1 MPPVTLD
8 IQIKSVVFQV
18 VQNGRYFM
26 FSVQYKVQRLI
37 VISSIYVKLIL
48 LNTVTDILHIYF

>member
-1 MPPVTLD
+1 
-8 IQIKSVVFQV
+8 
-18 VQNGRYFM
+18 M

-37 VISSIYVKLIL
+37 LISSIYVKLIL